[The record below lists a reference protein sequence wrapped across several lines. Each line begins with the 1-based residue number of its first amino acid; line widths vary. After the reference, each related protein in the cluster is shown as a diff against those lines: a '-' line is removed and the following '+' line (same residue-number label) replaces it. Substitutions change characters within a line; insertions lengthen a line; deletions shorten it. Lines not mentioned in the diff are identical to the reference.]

1 MTGTWLHFAGV
12 VLSLGSAGCGGQSGS
27 LPSTLAGDSE
37 RGRLLLWQYGC
48 GTCHQIPGVVS
59 AEGNVGPP
67 LVNVGKQVYLAGVL
81 PNTPENLIRWIRAP
95 QDVDPLTAMP
105 DLKVPEAQALDM
117 AAYLYTL
124 K

>member
-1 MTGTWLHFAGV
+1 MRTPQRFIGI
-12 VLSLGSAGCGGQSGS
+12 VLVLAGCGAESERS
-27 LPSTLAGDSE
+27 PFAIAGDPE

-48 GTCHQIPGVVS
+48 GACHHIPGVVS
-59 AEGNVGPP
+59 ANGNVGPP
-67 LVNVGKQVYLAGVL
+67 LVKVGHQVYLAGVL

-95 QDVDPLTAMP
+95 QEIDPLTAMP
-105 DLKVPEAQALDM
+105 DLKVPQPQALDM